1 MSKSILVVED
11 DSDLLDY
18 LRETLANQRLSVHTA
33 ANGAKARKLFFTIEP
48 DVVLLD
54 LNLPDIDG
62 ASLLAEFKSEKNKSQ
77 IIILTAE
84 ADPASVARLLRA
96 GADDYIKKPFTAD
109 ELLARIQARIRDQK
123 AEVSVYNAGNLSL
136 DIETMEVSVKNR
148 SIELT
153 QTEFEL
159 LRYLLENKNKV
170 LTREM
175 ILSRVWSS
183 DPDIETRV
191 VDVYIGY
198 LRKKI
203 DKASDEKLIHSKRGY
218 GYLIRDTKPD
228 QASSQK

>member
-1 MSKSILVVED
+1 MAKSILVVED
-11 DSDLLDY
+11 DIDLLDY
-18 LRETLANQRLSVHTA
+18 LRETLSTQRYSVHTA
-33 ANGAKARKLFFTIEP
+33 SSGVKARKLFFKIEP

-62 ASLLAEFKSEKNKSQ
+62 SSLLTEFKSDNGKSQ
-77 IIILTAE
+77 IIILTANS
-84 ADPASVARLLRA
+84 DPLSVAKLLRS
-96 GADDYIKKPFTAD
+96 GADDYISKPFTSD
-109 ELLARIQARIRDQK
+109 ELFARIQARLRDQK
-123 AEVSVYNAGNLSL
+123 DGTQVYSAGEVTL
-136 DIETMEVSVKNR
+136 DLESMEVKKNNKV
-148 SIELT
+148 IELT

-159 LRYLLENKNKV
+159 LRYLMEHKNKV

-203 DKASDEKLIHSKRGY
+203 DKNSKTKLIHSKRGY
-218 GYLIRDTKPD
+218 GYYIRDNGIKE
-228 QASSQK
+228 A